1 MRLLIRFISL
11 LIAIEVSAMSFFNP
25 PKTCVFSE
33 VKAWLTMNGEPLKNV
48 TVIRRWEWR
57 ELKEERTRT
66 DEKGFFQLPAVFE
79 SSIARVLPI
88 ELVIAQGLYVIVDG
102 EEKKF
107 WSNSKRTPEENAEFG
122 GRSIS
127 LLCELTDE
135 MRINREFGS
144 RMNTL
149 CTWGK

>member
-1 MRLLIRFISL
+1 
-11 LIAIEVSAMSFFNP
+11 MSFFNP